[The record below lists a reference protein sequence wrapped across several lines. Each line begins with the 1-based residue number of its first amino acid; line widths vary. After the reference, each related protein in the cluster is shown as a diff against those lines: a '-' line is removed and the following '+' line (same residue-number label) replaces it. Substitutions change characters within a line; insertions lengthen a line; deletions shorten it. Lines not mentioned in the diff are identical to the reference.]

1 MDAEDAIQRRFQMRT
16 APSRFLRWVLI
27 ADAATCVATGLLMLI
42 GSASLAKFLGLPDG
56 LLRYAGS
63 SLLPFA
69 LLLLYLT
76 SRESLPPAAVW
87 TVIVLNALWTMDSFL
102 VVATG
107 WITPNPLGYAFVTV
121 QALGVATFAGLEY
134 VGLRKSTG
142 AIA

>member
-1 MDAEDAIQRRFQMRT
+1 MRT
-16 APSRFLRWVLI
+16 ATSRFLRGVLI
-27 ADAATCVATGLLMLI
+27 ADAMTCVATGLLMLI

-56 LLRYAGS
+56 LLRYGGA

-87 TVIVLNALWTMDSFL
+87 TVIVLNALWTVDSFL
-102 VVATG
+102 IVATG
-107 WITPNPLGYAFVTV
+107 WITPNSLGYAFVTA
-121 QALGVATFAGLEY
+121 QALGVAMFAGLEY
-134 VGLRKSTG
+134 VGLRKSAA